1 MRKSILFLVVIGA
14 GLGFAAGV
22 KVARSQPERA
32 VEKPAQR
39 ASAFVAPA
47 ASSSPVM
54 LVVPR
59 ALTPIAVDGEPEDA
73 AWTAKELLRTP
84 AYSERPYSDAR
95 FTVRDGNLYVLL
107 YAADEDLHA
116 ARAAHDQPLW
126 GADAMRVVLT
136 PKTLGPD
143 YVVEVSPAGTIT
155 DYTRVGSG
163 TPDLSWESGA
173 KVGIDLDGTL
183 DTSTDL
189 DEEWVAELSI
199 PLSALGPL
207 EPAHTI
213 GLRVER
219 TDLSK
224 GQSGELMSWSP
235 PGGRVTLAE

>member
-1 MRKSILFLVVIGA
+1 MRTSILVLVIIGGA
-14 GLGFAAGV
+14 LGFGVGV
-22 KVARSQPERA
+22 KVARNPPE
-32 VEKPAQR
+32 V
-39 ASAFVAPA
+39 ASPK
-47 ASSSPVM
+47 

-59 ALTPIAVDGEPEDA
+59 AATPIQVDGEPEDA

-116 ARAAHDQPLW
+116 ARASHDQPLW

-136 PKTLGPD
+136 PLKGGRE

-155 DYTRVGSG
+155 DYAQTANGP
-163 TPDLSWESGA
+163 PDLAWESGA
-173 KVGIDLDGTL
+173 KVGVDLDGTL
-183 DTSTDL
+183 DETSDM

-199 PLSALGPL
+199 PLSSLGSL
-207 EPAHTI
+207 EPARTL

-224 GQSGELMSWSP
+224 GSSGALMSWSP
-235 PGGRVTLAE
+235 PGGRVTLAD